1 MRMRRAPETNVTTTM
16 TPSEMLRSIS
26 LSAGKAGRAERKS
39 DKVVNFEV
47 KSDKVVNFEVKSL
60 GQIQGGASGR
70 MGWFDF
76 DLLCYVSEL
85 A

>member
-1 MRMRRAPETNVTTTM
+1 MKLRMRRAPETNVTTTM

-47 KSDKVVNFEVKSL
+47 KSL